1 MMTNMD
7 ICTITGAFASVIA
20 AGTGICGICQNF
32 VNNRKANPMIKVLCY
47 EGGTTG
53 AAVVNY
59 GKCYAT
65 NIRIT
70 FPDYPKMNFGAEDL
84 AATTIYPGQQFNI
97 RFAAPQG
104 VRSLNY
110 TIEWQDKLREHNV
123 AQLTTQIL

>member
-7 ICTITGAFASVIA
+7 IWTITGAIASIIA
-20 AGTGICGICQNF
+20 AVTGIWVLVQNY
-32 VNNRKANPMIKVLCY
+32 VDNRKANPMIKVLSY
-47 EGGTTG
+47 NGGSTG

-84 AATTIYPGQQFNI
+84 AATTIFPAQQFNI
-97 RFAAPQG
+97 HFAAPQG

-110 TIEWQDKLREHNV
+110 TIEWQDKHRKHNV
-123 AQLTTQIL
+123 AHLTTQIL